1 MRKTFVLIESQ
12 RLASTAVS
20 RVLAGRNLNQ
30 VLQGLLPRHSSLSP
44 QQRAAAQDMSYGTLR
59 FYGQLRAILDLLLQK
74 PVQDAAVRAL
84 LLVALYQLQYSRAA
98 EHAVVDHAVRA
109 AEALKKPWAKG
120 LVNAVLRNFLR
131 QRVSLREQ
139 ADASEEGRYSHPQWW
154 IEKLHRQ
161 YPDDWATLLETNN
174 QHPPMTLRVNC
185 RATSTE
191 AYLDLLHQQ
200 GIEGQQVGENAVL
213 LDQPVAVDKLP
224 GFGEGMVS
232 VQDAGAQFAARLLDV
247 ADGMRVLDA
256 CAAPG
261 GKAAHLLELAR
272 IALTALDSDPERL
285 KKIEQTLQRL
295 KLEAHCLAGNAARPD
310 EWWDGKPFQRI
321 LADVPCSASGVVRRH
336 PDIKWLRRE
345 ADIAAFAAQQAE
357 ILDALWCV
365 LSGGGKL
372 LYATCSVFAEENQQQ
387 IAQFLV
393 RHKDAQCLPLPL
405 PSAKD
410 GQLTP
415 NLQHDGFYYAL
426 LLKA

>member
-1 MRKTFVLIESQ
+1 LIESQ

-20 RVLAGRNLNQ
+20 QVLAGRNLNQ
-30 VLQGLLPRHSSLSP
+30 ALQGLLSRHTSLSA

-84 LLVALYQLQYSRAA
+84 LLVALYQLQYSRSAG
-98 EHAVVDHAVRA
+98 HAVVDHAVRA
-109 AEALKKPWAKG
+109 AEALKKSWAKG

-131 QRVSLREQ
+131 QRIRLLEQ
-139 ADASEEGRYSHPQWW
+139 AAASEEGRYSHPQWW
-154 IEKLHRQ
+154 IEKLRRQ

-174 QHPPMTLRVNC
+174 QHPPMTLRVNS
-185 RATSTE
+185 RATSTA

-200 GIEGQQVGENAVL
+200 GIEGQQVGENAIL
-213 LDQPVAVDKLP
+213 LDQPVSVDKLP
-224 GFGEGMVS
+224 GFGEGMAS

-295 KLEAHCLAGNAARPD
+295 KLEAHCLAGNAARPE
-310 EWWDGKPFQRI
+310 EWWDDKPFQRI

-357 ILDALWCV
+357 ILDALWRV
-365 LSGGGKL
+365 LGRGGKL

-393 RHKDAQCLPLPL
+393 RHKDAQCLPLSL
-405 PSAKD
+405 PTAKD

-415 NLQHDGFYYAL
+415 NPQHDGFYYAL